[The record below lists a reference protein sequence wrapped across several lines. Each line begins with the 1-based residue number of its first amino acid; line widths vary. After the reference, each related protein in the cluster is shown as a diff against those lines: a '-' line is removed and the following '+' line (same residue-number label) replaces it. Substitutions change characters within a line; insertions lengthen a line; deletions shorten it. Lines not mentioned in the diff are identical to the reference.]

1 MNKWLPLWAGEGPDY
16 KIIDFNFMFSRKCE
30 GCDEQ
35 HPGNNQGLLR
45 FQGQAEMR
53 PHVYDCIDTIP
64 PPREYPTMNG
74 PYPRVIRPVP
84 QQLSR
89 LNESGECVSRMAY
102 ADLYDRPR
110 CRDFQQR
117 RNVFDN
123 NSHDAAD
130 DEPRSDLYNHDPFR
144 NWAFNFD
151 DNTFRPAGRPETDKN
166 RSRDIRR
173 ITDGTFPKD
182 PSPPTQNAVSHVEPV
197 PSTSRTESDSAC
209 SSQSGSVSSVVQLP
223 VNGSKELDK
232 TNGTTVQ
239 VHQEQ
244 NENTESY
251 ASNPRSSSNSTSSND
266 NDDDRSSI
274 VMSDNDQ

>member
-1 MNKWLPLWAGEGPDY
+1 
-16 KIIDFNFMFSRKCE
+16 MFSRKCD

-53 PHVYDCIDTIP
+53 PHVYDDCIDTIP

-74 PYPRVIRPVP
+74 PYPRVIRPAP

-89 LNESGECVSRMAY
+89 LNETSGEFRSNY
-102 ADLYDRPR
+102 ENNNLYDRPR
-110 CRDFQQR
+110 CRNDFQSR
-117 RNVFDN
+117 RNHVYSTEEEDVR
-123 NSHDAAD
+123 A
-130 DEPRSDLYNHDPFR
+130 PDLYNHDPFR

-151 DNTFRPAGRPETDKN
+151 DNTFKPATGRPETDKN
-166 RSRDIRR
+166 QSSRDVRR
-173 ITDGTFPKD
+173 ITDGTFPKKET
-182 PSPPTQNAVSHVEPV
+182 SPPPASSSSEPI
-197 PSTSRTESDSAC
+197 PGTSRTESDSAC
-209 SSQSGSVSSVVQLP
+209 SSQSGSISSVVQLP
-223 VNGSKELDK
+223 LNATNEK
-232 TNGTTVQ
+232 TASVL
-239 VHQEQ
+239 VHQQQQQEQ

-251 ASNPRSSSNSTSSND
+251 ASNRSNSSSNE